1 MSPLALKLLK
11 RSLVIGAVSL
21 LAACAS
27 TPPASA
33 PTAAPEQKA
42 TPAAKPAAP
51 ESKPVA
57 SSAPAAAPA
66 ATYAPGTEHNDPK
79 SPLAKRSVYFDF
91 DKFEIKSE
99 YQDLVKTHAAHL
111 TKYPNL
117 KLLVQGNADERG
129 SREYNLALGQ
139 KRAEAVRKALGALGV
154 ANNRVEAVSL
164 GEEKPK
170 AKGHDEASWA
180 ENRRSDILYSGEY

>member
-11 RSLVIGAVSL
+11 RSLVIAAASL

-27 TPPASA
+27 TPPATTA
-33 PTAAPEQKA
+33 TAAPEQKA
-42 TPAAKPAAP
+42 APAPKAASAD
-51 ESKPVA
+51 SKPVA
-57 SSAPAAAPA
+57 SSTAAPTPVA
-66 ATYAPGTEHNDPK
+66 GFAPGSEHRDPK
-79 SPLAKRSVYFDF
+79 SPLAKRSVFFDF
-91 DKFEIKSE
+91 DKYDIKPE
-99 YQDLVKTHAAHL
+99 YQDLIKAHAAHL
-111 TKYPNL
+111 GKYQNL
-117 KLLVQGNADERG
+117 KLLIQGNADERG

-139 KRAEAVRKALGALGV
+139 KRADAVRKALGALGV
-154 ANNRVEAVSL
+154 AAARIESVSL